1 MRVKRKTGVQVLPK
15 GMYKIEKHIPLPATI
30 GNGFHALRKYPWYE
44 MEKGDSF
51 FVPKKPPSYV
61 KNAATKVMKEHKDKK
76 FVFQSEAAGTRC
88 WRTE

>member
-1 MRVKRKTGVQVLPK
+1 MRVKRKTARTVLPK
-15 GMYKIEKHIPLPATI
+15 GMYKIEKNIPLPT
-30 GNGFHALRKYPWYE
+30 NGTSFHALRKYPWYE
-44 MEKGDSF
+44 MDKGDSF

-61 KNAATKVMKEHKDKK
+61 KQAAVKVMKEHKDKK